1 MSPDDHDGG
10 DRSQNLQIYKSWT
23 PIYLITH
30 ATPIEHTLLLG
41 PETLPRSKQYYN
53 AYLICRHFEY
63 CTRGASGCDLLNKG
77 NVNMLR
83 LAYELRYCRMFK
95 FKLSE
100 TVQRATA
107 HLGISDSRAR
117 EYVAHALAGGWIAA
131 ASSGSI

>member
-1 MSPDDHDGG
+1 
-10 DRSQNLQIYKSWT
+10 
-23 PIYLITH
+23 
-30 ATPIEHTLLLG
+30 
-41 PETLPRSKQYYN
+41 
-53 AYLICRHFEY
+53 
-63 CTRGASGCDLLNKG
+63 
-77 NVNMLR
+77 MLR

-107 HLGISDSRAR
+107 HLGISDSRAG